1 MHMKPGDLIEW
12 FDYTIGKRYVGLY
25 LRKRSYKNTVTWADI
40 VVLCKGKEVEW
51 VSWQCRVI
59 DEGG

>member
-40 VVLCKGKEVEW
+40 VVLC
-51 VSWQCRVI
+51 
-59 DEGG
+59 